1 LKDVKL
7 YEPCYINSI
16 DPPSLRSLVSGLY
29 PPQRL
34 FQVLFPVGDLVAPS
48 HDITPVVC
56 KMLDKPC
63 KLSSSEATHTL
74 ESCLIELITT
84 KIDPESWE
92 CNGGSGR
99 LQYFPLGMQLV
110 VVNTRDVQKKV
121 ADLLANLRQLQEKQD
136 KEYALEMKLVLAQE
150 DGEPKETWLPKITEM
165 QGRWFTLF
173 QGKTVTL
180 KDGSIQDLLAA
191 TTEKGEMVL
200 LNGTLSTK
208 EDDVLVGLVIRGK
221 VTALDAK
228 LVRLDLIL
236 QKSELDSA
244 SRDDI
249 VVVGSSVRSAQRIPT
264 GQAFNHVL
272 QENEDGEP
280 MVWLEVRV
288 MVVQPEPTGTKAKP
302 QVPIFRGTEES
313 IPRP

>member
-1 LKDVKL
+1 
-7 YEPCYINSI
+7 
-16 DPPSLRSLVSGLY
+16 
-29 PPQRL
+29 
-34 FQVLFPVGDLVAPS
+34 
-48 HDITPVVC
+48 
-56 KMLDKPC
+56 MLDKPC
-63 KLSSSEATHTL
+63 KLSSSQANHTL
-74 ESCLIELITT
+74 EGYLIELITT
-84 KIDPESWE
+84 KIDPDSWE
-92 CNGGSGR
+92 CNGGHGKI
-99 LQYFPLGMQLV
+99 QFFPLGMQLV
-110 VVNTRDVQKKV
+110 VVNTKDVQRKV
-121 ADLLANLRQLQEKQD
+121 ADLLASLRQLQDKQD
-136 KEYALEMKLVLAQE
+136 NEYALEMKLVLAQE

-180 KDGSIQDLLAA
+180 KDGSIQDLLAN
-191 TTEKGEMVL
+191 TEDKGSVVL
-200 LNGTLSTK
+200 LTGKNVCPTK
-208 EDDVLVGLVIRGK
+208 EDDVPVGLVIRGK
-221 VTALDAK
+221 VTTLDAK
-228 LVRLDLIL
+228 LVRLDLII

-288 MVVQPEPTGTKAKP
+288 MAVQPEPTGTKANP
-302 QVPIFRGTEES
+302 QVPIFRGTEEP